1 MFVPLAPTSTSL
13 KTINTFQAFH
23 LLDFSPPCVI
33 FLTIDQDLDFS
44 LDCFRS
50 SLIQLFHFLVE
61 GPSNMVFEHF
71 QDSFDPKDLANGFP

>member
-13 KTINTFQAFH
+13 KIVNTLQVFH

-33 FLTIDQDLDFS
+33 FLIIDKDLDFS

-50 SLIQLFHFLVE
+50 SLIQLFHLLVE

-71 QDSFDPKDLANGFP
+71 QDSFDAKDLANGFP

>member
-13 KTINTFQAFH
+13 KIVNTLQVFH

-33 FLTIDQDLDFS
+33 FLIIDEDLYFS
-44 LDCFRS
+44 LDCFSS
-50 SLIQLFHFLVE
+50 SLIQLFHLLIE